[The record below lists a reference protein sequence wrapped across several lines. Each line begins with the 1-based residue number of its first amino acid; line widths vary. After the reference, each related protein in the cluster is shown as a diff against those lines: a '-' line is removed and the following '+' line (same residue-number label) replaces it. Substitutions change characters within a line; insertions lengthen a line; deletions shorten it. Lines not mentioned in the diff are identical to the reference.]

1 MNPLLQLLAALQAP
15 AMAQDRGVELNFNQP
30 TQQQQQTQVPTPAY
44 LDFQQRIAQSQMGQ
58 LPPQLQFQ
66 SPPIFSSDT
75 KDQIAS
81 NKQQIFDYLKSKDLD
96 PDFIFAAMAN
106 MEEESGFIPS
116 RLQGD
121 PKKEK
126 LITNWFKKTKAGRGT
141 GLAQWDDRRMQLQKF
156 AEERGKSWDD
166 LETQLEFMLQELN
179 TTERK
184 AYERIMQAPNLQVK
198 TRLFANLFE
207 RAGTTRAHGALSDE
221 EREKNLQRR
230 SDKALR
236 LRNEF
241 KRQLQ

>member
-1 MNPLLQLLAALQAP
+1 MPLTPQEQQELAQLQAELGP
-15 AMAQDRGVELNFNQP
+15 SAMPDKTIELDFSNQ
-30 TQQQQQTQVPTPAY
+30 QVPTPARI
-44 LDFQQRIAQSQMGQ
+44 DFERKIAMNQMAKQPPAIVYSESQ
-58 LPPQLQFQ
+58 
-66 SPPIFSSDT
+66 
-75 KDQIAS
+75 DQIAS
-81 NKQQIFDYLKSKDLD
+81 NKQKIFDYLKSKNLD
-96 PDFIFAAMAN
+96 QDFIFAAMAN

-141 GLAQWDDRRMQLQKF
+141 GLAQWDDRRVQLQKF

-207 RAGTTRAHGALSDE
+207 RAGTTRAHGSLSDE